1 MFLPPFAYLKQIARN
16 LITDRFRTTRRAQS
30 HLDQAPSQESPS
42 PEEDWLNQALIQEL
56 MAKLP
61 PDYRQTIEL
70 RIIQGY
76 SHKETAALMGR
87 SEDAI
92 RGLQYRALQALRDLM
107 RNNEQKGGAS

>member
-1 MFLPPFAYLKQIARN
+1 M
-16 LITDRFRTTRRAQS
+16 
-30 HLDQAPSQESPS
+30 
-42 PEEDWLNQALIQEL
+42 NQALIQEL
-56 MAKLP
+56 MEQLP
-61 PDYRQTIEL
+61 PDYRQAIDL

-76 SHKETAALMGR
+76 SRKETATFMGR